1 MRKKKK
7 KKRYILPDPRY
18 QDSLVSKFVNCLM
31 LKGKKKLA
39 YKIFYNSIEM
49 VSKRTKE
56 EGLEIWKKAL
66 NNIMPYVEVK
76 RRRIGGATF
85 QVPIE
90 VRPERKISLGIKWLI
105 KYSRLR
111 SENTMQ
117 ERLFGEI
124 ISAFKGEGNAVKK
137 KMDIHKM
144 AESNKAFSHFKF

>member
-1 MRKKKK
+1 MRKGIS
-7 KKRYILPDPRY
+7 KKRYILPDSKY

-31 LKGKKKLA
+31 IDGKKNLA
-39 YKIFYNSIEM
+39 YEIFYDSIDI
-49 VSKRTKE
+49 VSKKTKE
-56 EGLEIWKKAL
+56 EGLEVWKKAL
-66 NNIMPYVEVK
+66 NNVMPYVEVK

-111 SENTMQ
+111 SEKTMK
-117 ERLFGEI
+117 EKLSNEI
-124 ISAFKGEGNAVKK
+124 ISAFKFEGNSIKRK
-137 KMDIHKM
+137 TDIHKM